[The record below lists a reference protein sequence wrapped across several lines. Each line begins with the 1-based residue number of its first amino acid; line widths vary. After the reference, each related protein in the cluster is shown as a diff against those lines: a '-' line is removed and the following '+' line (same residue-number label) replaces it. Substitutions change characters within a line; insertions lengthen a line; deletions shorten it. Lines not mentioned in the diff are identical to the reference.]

1 MDSLRSVQERDQK
14 LAEQVE
20 FELSKAMDNPFIPN
34 LHFLESWNMQR
45 IAEEALDVSNIESVD
60 FRFPCA
66 NGELEIRYVKP
77 VGFIGEWETMGSEN
91 PVIALAIRTG
101 LDPKIC
107 AKLYSESGLSSIE
120 FAGIYL
126 LPFISREISK
136 VTGIKDIALVMCE
149 EGLGL
154 GVFA

>member
-101 LDPKIC
+101 LNPETC